1 MKGTSLGRLIPYGS
15 GSNMDSYVF
24 VNQLIHLKWICAI
37 SGGAFFFYVGV
48 LHFTDTKWFEPIVP
62 SVMGYAKFW
71 VLISGVAEILVGV
84 GLMASG
90 VEIIFDSGTYYRERA
105 GISSAI
111 LLVILYPANLYM
123 WIYDIELGGGESL
136 SSTGHVVRLLL
147 QIAGILVSLWISG
160 VSIDAIKRGQ

>member
-62 SVMGYAKFW
+62 SVIGYAKT
-71 VLISGVAEILVGV
+71 SNAKRVG
-84 GLMASG
+84 ASAFLSKS
-90 VEIIFDSGTYYRERA
+90 IIIVDPDKKA
-105 GISSAI
+105 
-111 LLVILYPANLYM
+111 
-123 WIYDIELGGGESL
+123 
-136 SSTGHVVRLLL
+136 
-147 QIAGILVSLWISG
+147 
-160 VSIDAIKRGQ
+160 